1 MNVEDVLPFELNETL
16 NSSEFDDEGG
26 LVIESINH
34 RDDIIAIT
42 LSIRFDAVKN
52 TPNHLWLITA
62 CGVEIMRTLIN
73 WTQEI
78 KLYNKH
84 TLLLEF
90 IDIEAELY
98 FNGTTD
104 NPQGLFVDISLEL
117 GNLAGNNIDVVNYI
131 IPFTEVRKLSQQ
143 QYGLF
148 AKGPK
153 TILEVY
159 ASCLTKNGIKPIFIG
174 EYEPTEASKSL
185 KLLRLGESYCI
196 GHTFKFERL
205 S

>member
-1 MNVEDVLPFELNETL
+1 MNVEEVLPFELNETL
-16 NSSEFDDEGG
+16 NSYEFDDEAG

-34 RDDIIAIT
+34 KDDIIAIT
-42 LSIRFDAVKN
+42 FSIRFDADKN

-62 CGVEIMRTLIN
+62 RGVEIMHTLIT

-90 IDIEAELY
+90 IDIETELY
-98 FNGTTD
+98 FNGTTG
-104 NPQGLFVDISLEL
+104 NPQGLYVDIGLEL
-117 GNLAGNNIDVVNYI
+117 SNLAGNDVDVVNYI
-131 IPFTEVRKLSQQ
+131 IPFPEVNKLSQQ

-153 TILEVY
+153 TILEGY
-159 ASCLTKNGIKPIFIG
+159 ARCLTKNGIKPIFIG
-174 EYEPTEASKSL
+174 EYEPTEANKSL
-185 KLLRLGESYCI
+185 RLLRFGESYCI